1 MKSLT
6 KTELAE
12 GLADLASRAIA
23 SDDHESPWL
32 QFHEDCVAEL
42 ESEKANV
49 DINYNNV
56 VNVPN
61 KKIKLDISDV
71 PSESEKKGTFVCPK
85 CMDDPCVWENVGKG
99 VHDDVLA
106 HIEENGGSECLT
118 NQNIRFFYYR
128 KVTEKLFGYLG
139 AHNCRRLPDC
149 VVDGVRELFPN
160 PPGIPYTGYSNK

>member
-56 VNVPN
+56 V
-61 KKIKLDISDV
+61 KIHKSPV
-71 PSESEKKGTFVCPK
+71 ESQPFQHAK
-85 CMDDPCVWENVGKG
+85 
-99 VHDDVLA
+99 
-106 HIEENGGSECLT
+106 
-118 NQNIRFFYYR
+118 
-128 KVTEKLFGYLG
+128 
-139 AHNCRRLPDC
+139 
-149 VVDGVRELFPN
+149 N
-160 PPGIPYTGYSNK
+160 PT